1 MDAKE
6 LMRLSGSVESVIFSN
21 DENGY
26 TVMRL
31 ALDGGG
37 KVTLVGTAPYA
48 APGEIITA
56 VGRWEEHQLH
66 GAQFRAEVIDRAM
79 PKTEAEICAYLASG
93 VIKGVGPVT
102 ARTIVE
108 TFGSDSLTV
117 IENAPEKLTELKGIT
132 SKRASEISLSFR
144 RRAAMRRLMEFFSD
158 NGIRLEY
165 AMRLYRSYGDD
176 AMAALSAN
184 PYLIT
189 GEFYGASFADAD
201 RLALNMG
208 FEADSPERV
217 EAAVM
222 YELDYN
228 AENGHCF
235 IPRDKLSAA
244 VSALISVDG
253 DCVAEAMDRLEEAG
267 EMIVEDIA
275 GRQACYTA
283 SIYKAEVFVAERI
296 RSMAGTV
303 YDKAAPERLISL
315 AEKEMGITLAER
327 QRDAVRAAAQY
338 GIFALTGG
346 PGTGKTTTIRA
357 ILGVFDKMGLKTSLA
372 APTGRAAKRMGEL
385 CRREASTV
393 HRLLEMGYD
402 ADLGALVFKHN
413 ERDMLEADAVIL
425 DEASMVD
432 IILMKAL
439 LSAMRPGCRLVMVGD
454 ADQLPPVGP
463 GNMFG
468 DVLRSG
474 VINSVSLTEIFRQ
487 AEESRIVLNAH
498 LINRGELP
506 ELKANKGDFFFMRR
520 KSAEAATETILELC
534 AKRLPENMHI
544 MPDEI
549 QVISPSR
556 RYASGTKELNRRLQE
571 AINPP
576 AEGKAEK
583 AFGDVVFRVGDRVM
597 QVRNNYD
604 IMWTK
609 NDGTAG
615 VGIFNG
621 DVGRITSL
629 DNSEQIL
636 TVEYE
641 DRSAV
646 YSFDMLSEL
655 EPAYAVTVHKSQGSE
670 YRAVILALVKGAP
683 SLMSRSVLYTA
694 VTRAKELLIIV
705 GDDEA
710 VAEMVANNRTQR
722 RYSGLKTRLT
732 EGR

>member
-6 LMRLSGSVESVIFSN
+6 QMCLTGCVESVIFAN

-26 TVMRL
+26 TVLRL

-37 KVTLVGTAPYA
+37 TVTLVGTVPYA
-48 APGEIITA
+48 TPGENITA
-56 VGRWEEHQLH
+56 VGRWEEHQTH
-66 GAQFRAEVIDRAM
+66 GSQFKAEVVDRAM
-79 PKTEAEICAYLASG
+79 PQTETEICAYLGSG
-93 VIKGVGPVT
+93 VIKGVGPAT
-102 ARTIVE
+102 ARAIVE
-108 TFGSDSLTV
+108 SFGRDSLTV
-117 IENAPEKLTELKGIT
+117 IETAPEKLAGLKGIS

-144 RRAAMRRLMEFFSD
+144 RRTALRRLMDFFAD
-158 NGIRLEY
+158 NEISPEY

-184 PYLIT
+184 PYLLT

-208 FEADSPERV
+208 FDADSPERV
-217 EAAVM
+217 EAAVL

-253 DCVAEAMDRLEEAG
+253 GCVAEAMERLEAAG
-267 EMIVEDIA
+267 EMAVEPIA
-275 GRQACYTA
+275 GLQACYTA
-283 SIYKAEVFVAERI
+283 SIYKAEVYVAERI
-296 RSMAGTV
+296 KRMAGTV
-303 YDKAAPERLISL
+303 YDTTDPERMISA

-357 ILGVFDKMGLKTSLA
+357 ILRVFDKMGLKTSLA

-402 ADLGALVFKHN
+402 ADLGTLVFKRG

-425 DEASMVD
+425 DESSMVD

-474 VINSVSLTEIFRQ
+474 VINSVSLTDIFRQ

-498 LINRGELP
+498 LINKGELP

-520 KSAEAATETILELC
+520 RTAEAATETILELC

-544 MPDEI
+544 MPEEI

-556 RYASGTKELNRRLQE
+556 RYASGTKELNRRLQA

-583 AFGDVVFRVGDRVM
+583 AFGDVVFREGDRVM

-604 IMWTK
+604 IMWTRS
-609 NDGTAG
+609 DGSAG

-621 DVGRITSL
+621 DVGRITAI
-629 DNSEQIL
+629 DGAEQLL
-636 TVEYE
+636 TVEFE
-641 DRSAV
+641 DRRAL

-655 EPAYAVTVHKSQGSE
+655 ELAYAVTVHKSQGSE
-670 YRAVILALVKGAP
+670 YRAVILSLIKCAP

-732 EGR
+732 AGG

>member
-1 MDAKE
+1 
-6 LMRLSGSVESVIFSN
+6 
-21 DENGY
+21 
-26 TVMRL
+26 
-31 ALDGGG
+31 
-37 KVTLVGTAPYA
+37 
-48 APGEIITA
+48 
-56 VGRWEEHQLH
+56 
-66 GAQFRAEVIDRAM
+66 
-79 PKTEAEICAYLASG
+79 
-93 VIKGVGPVT
+93 VGPVT
-102 ARTIVE
+102 AKNIVE
-108 TFGSDSLTV
+108 SFGRDSLE
-117 IENAPEKLTELKGIT
+117 ILENAPEKLTGLKGIT
-132 SKRASEISLSFR
+132 SKRAAEISLSFR
-144 RRAAMRRLMEFFSD
+144 RRTALRRLMEFFAD

-176 AMAALSAN
+176 AMAALNAN
-184 PYLIT
+184 PYLLT

-217 EAAVM
+217 EAAVL

-244 VSALISVDG
+244 VSALISVDA
-253 DCVAEAMDRLEEAG
+253 DCVSAAMVRLEEAG
-267 EMIVEDIA
+267 EMVVEDIA
-275 GRQACYTA
+275 GRQACYMA
-283 SIYKAEVFVAERI
+283 SIYKAEAYVAERI
-296 RSMAGTV
+296 RRMAETV
-303 YDKAAPERLISL
+303 YDTAAPDKLISR
-315 AEKEMGITLAER
+315 AEEDMGITLAER
-327 QRDAVRAAAQY
+327 QREAVRAAAEY

-357 ILGVFDKMGLKTSLA
+357 ILSVFDNMGLKTALA

-425 DEASMVD
+425 DESSMVD

-439 LSAMRPGCRLVMVGD
+439 LSAMKPGCRLVMVGD

-468 DVLRSG
+468 DILRSG

-520 KSAEAATETILELC
+520 RTAEAATETILELC
-534 AKRLPENMHI
+534 SKRLPENMHI
-544 MPDEI
+544 MPEEI

-556 RYASGTKELNRRLQE
+556 RYASGTAELNRRLQE

-583 AFGDVVFRVGDRVM
+583 AFGDIVFRTGDRVM

-609 NDGTAG
+609 NDGTVG

-629 DNSEQIL
+629 DNAEQLL

-670 YRAVILALVKGAP
+670 YRAVILSLVKGAP

-705 GDDEA
+705 GDDGA

-732 EGR
+732 RNE